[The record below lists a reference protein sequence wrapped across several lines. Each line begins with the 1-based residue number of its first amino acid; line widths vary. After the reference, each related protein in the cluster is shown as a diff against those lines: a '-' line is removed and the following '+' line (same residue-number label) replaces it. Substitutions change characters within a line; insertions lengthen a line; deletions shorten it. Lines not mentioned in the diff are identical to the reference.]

1 MAFSVADRS
10 ALSKLPGV
18 DRVLE
23 SDELA
28 PLRGRLS
35 AEYLVDFIRMGV
47 EQVRKD
53 ILEGEPRA
61 DNLMAE
67 VVSEVVTVVDTFL
80 APSLR
85 RVVNATGVILHTN
98 MGRAPLPESAVERI
112 IGIASG
118 YTNLELDLETGE
130 RGSRTSLVESLL
142 ARLTGA
148 AAAAVVNNNA
158 AAVLLGL
165 NTLAQ
170 GKEAVVSR
178 GQLVEIGGSF
188 RIPDIMERSGATMV
202 EVGTTNRTHPKDFS
216 SAITDQTGLLLSV
229 HPSNYEVV
237 GFTSEVA
244 LAELVEI
251 GHARS
256 VPILHDLGAGCLI
269 NTRKM
274 GLGYEPLVSDS
285 VEAGADLITFSG
297 DKILGGPQ
305 CGILVGTAEA
315 ITEVREN
322 PLMRALRCDKL
333 TYAALEATL
342 QLFLNRESIVDAHPV
357 VRMLTESQEDVRKR
371 AEQLAALI
379 GNVDGSL
386 DVVDSE
392 GQVGSGSL
400 PVERVESAAVRLVP
414 GSRSVDQ
421 VARQLRKG
429 VLPVIGYTRHGALHL
444 DTRTILSDDLLA
456 VAEAVQSAM
465 GKGT

>member
-1 MAFSVADRS
+1 VADRS

-23 SDELA
+23 SDELVS
-28 PLRGRLS
+28 LGERLS
-35 AEYLVDFIRMGV
+35 TDYLVDFIRQAV

-53 ILEGEPRA
+53 ILEGKPRT
-61 DNLMAE
+61 DDLMAE
-67 VVSEVVTVVDTFL
+67 VVSEVVKAVDVFL

-98 MGRAPLPESAVERI
+98 MGRAPLSDAAIQRI
-112 IGIASG
+112 VSIASG

-130 RGSRTSLVESLL
+130 RGSRTSHVESLL

-148 AAAAVVNNNA
+148 EAAAIVNNNA

-202 EVGTTNRTHPKDFS
+202 EVGTTNRTHPKDYS

-229 HPSNYEVV
+229 NPSNYEVV
-237 GFTSEVA
+237 GFTSEVG

-251 GHARS
+251 GHNRG

-269 NTRKM
+269 DTRKM

-285 VEAGADLITFSG
+285 VGAGADLVTFSG
-297 DKILGGPQ
+297 DKVLGGPQ
-305 CGILVGTAEA
+305 CGILVGTTEA
-315 ITEVREN
+315 ISKVREN
-322 PLMRALRCDKL
+322 PLMRALRCGKL

-342 QLFLNRESIVDAHPV
+342 QLFLNRESIRDTHPV
-357 VRMLTESQEDVRKR
+357 VRVLTESHEDVRMR
-371 AEQLAALI
+371 AEQLAELI
-379 GNVDGSL
+379 GDVDGTR

-400 PVERVESAAVRLVP
+400 PVERVPSAAVRLVP
-414 GSRSVDQ
+414 ASRSVDQ
-421 VARQLRKG
+421 VARRLRTG
-429 VLPVIGYTRHGALHL
+429 ALPVIGYTRDGALHL
-444 DTRTILSDDLLA
+444 DARTIAPHDVAA
-456 VAEAVQSAM
+456 VAEAVRSAI
-465 GKGT
+465 GTGA

>member
-1 MAFSVADRS
+1 MADLS

-18 DRVLE
+18 DRVLQ
-23 SDELA
+23 SDDLA
-28 PLRGRLS
+28 PLRDRLS
-35 AEYLVDFIRMGV
+35 DDYLADFIRMGV

-53 ILEGEPRA
+53 ILKGKPRA
-61 DNLMAE
+61 DDLMAE
-67 VVSEVVTVVDTFL
+67 VVSKVVVAVNAFL

-85 RVVNATGVILHTN
+85 RVVNATGVVLHTN
-98 MGRAPLPESAVERI
+98 MGRAPLPESAVKRI
-112 IGIASG
+112 VGIASG

-142 ARLTGA
+142 VRITGGE
-148 AAAAVVNNNA
+148 AAAVVNNNA

-170 GKEAVVSR
+170 GKEVVVSR

-202 EVGTTNRTHPKDFS
+202 EVGTTNRTHQKDFS

-251 GHARS
+251 GHARNI
-256 VPILHDLGAGCLI
+256 PILHDLGAGCLI
-269 NTRKM
+269 DTRKM

-285 VEAGADLITFSG
+285 IEAGANLVTFSG

-315 ITEVREN
+315 ITKVREN

-342 QLFLNRESIVDAHPV
+342 QLFLNRESIVEAHPV
-357 VRMLTESQEDVRKR
+357 VGMLTESQEDVRKR
-371 AEQLAALI
+371 AEQLADFI
-379 GNVDGSL
+379 GKIDGSL

-400 PVERVESAAVRLVP
+400 PAKRVASAAVRIIP
-414 GSRSVDQ
+414 GSRSVAK

-429 VLPVIGYTRHGALHL
+429 VLPVIGYTRDGALHL
-444 DTRTILSDDLLA
+444 DARTIFPDDLPA